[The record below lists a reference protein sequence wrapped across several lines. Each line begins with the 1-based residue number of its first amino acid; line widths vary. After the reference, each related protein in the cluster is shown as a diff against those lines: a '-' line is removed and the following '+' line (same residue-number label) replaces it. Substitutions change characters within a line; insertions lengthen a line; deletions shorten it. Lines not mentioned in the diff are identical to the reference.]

1 MKLGYYYHTEIY
13 NDNGKLYINGY
24 QGVFLDSLAQ
34 CVDELV
40 LFMHEA
46 PNNSKL
52 PDYQLVSNNIRWINL
67 GKKQAAWKRF
77 FFSWTLLGKFRE
89 EIKSVDAMLVR
100 SPSPL
105 SVGFSYFVNRKK
117 LFYFLVGDYLH
128 GANNMKISGFRDF
141 FVKLLVKKI
150 DKALTSV
157 IENRVIFVN
166 SNMLKSKY
174 STVAV
179 KIIEVRTTTLQAYD
193 MKKRDDTCK
202 GELIHLLYTGRFDFS
217 KGLLELVHAFK
228 ILYTVRPNLRLHF
241 VGWEDNPNKPVLN
254 ALFEKVKEYSLD
266 EFVQFHGR
274 KKIGAELNRMY
285 FNSDIYIIPSFHEG
299 FPRTI
304 WEAMGQSTPVIA
316 TKVGGIPFLLD
327 DKENSLLIEP
337 KIVNEIVDA
346 VESLISDEFL
356 RRKIIINGYEKAKT
370 VTLQNQSKL
379 LISQIKNEIN
389 EY

>member
-1 MKLGYYYHTEIY
+1 M
-13 NDNGKLYINGY
+13 
-24 QGVFLDSLAQ
+24 
-34 CVDELV
+34 
-40 LFMHEA
+40 
-46 PNNSKL
+46 
-52 PDYQLVSNNIRWINL
+52 
-67 GKKQAAWKRF
+67 
-77 FFSWTLLGKFRE
+77 
-89 EIKSVDAMLVR
+89 
-100 SPSPL
+100 
-105 SVGFSYFVNRKK
+105 
-117 LFYFLVGDYLH
+117 
-128 GANNMKISGFRDF
+128 
-141 FVKLLVKKI
+141 
-150 DKALTSV
+150 
-157 IENRVIFVN
+157 
-166 SNMLKSKY
+166 
-174 STVAV
+174 
-179 KIIEVRTTTLQAYD
+179 
-193 MKKRDDTCK
+193 
-202 GELIHLLYTGRFDFS
+202 
-217 KGLLELVHAFK
+217 
-228 ILYTVRPNLRLHF
+228 
-241 VGWEDNPNKPVLN
+241 N

-274 KKIGAELNRMY
+274 KKIGVELNRMY

>member
-1 MKLGYYYHTEIY
+1 MKLGYYYHTEICEE
-13 NDNGKLYINGY
+13 NGNLYIHGY
-24 QGVFLDSLAQ
+24 QGVYLDSLAQ
-34 CVDELV
+34 CVDELL
-40 LFMHEA
+40 LFMHEG
-46 PNNSKL
+46 PNEGPL

-67 GKKQAAWKRF
+67 GKKLPAWVRF
-77 FFSWTLLGKFRE
+77 FTPKRQLNKFLGELKLLD
-89 EIKSVDAMLVR
+89 VMLVR

-105 SVGFSYFVNRKK
+105 SVAFSYFVDRNK
-117 LFYFLVGDYLH
+117 LFYFFVGDYLH
-128 GANNMKISGFRDF
+128 GANNMKVKGIRDF
-141 FVKLLVKKI
+141 FVKLLIIQI

-157 IENRVIFVN
+157 LRNRVIFVN
-166 SNMLKSKY
+166 SQKLKSKY
-174 STVAV
+174 STIAS
-179 KIIEVRTTTLQAYD
+179 KIIEVRTTTVREDD
-193 MKKRDDTCK
+193 MRIRKDTCK
-202 GELIHLLYTGRFDFS
+202 GELIHLLYAGRFDFS
-217 KGLLELVHAFK
+217 KGLNELIDAFK
-228 ILYTVRPNLRLHF
+228 NLHEIRTNLRLHF
-241 VGWEDNPNKPVLN
+241 VGWEDNPDKPVLN
-254 ALFEKVKEYSLD
+254 ALFEKVKENSLD

-337 KIVNEIVDA
+337 KIINEIVDA

-356 RRKIIINGYEKAKT
+356 RRKIIVNGYEKAKT

-389 EY
+389 DY